1 MINCPEYGFNW
12 NNLKHPIKNSEYELY
27 NYWVDT
33 TFCLVNT
40 KYQKQNMNIKHHY
53 MNSTKP
59 AIRIAGKFSVKHLPW
74 YKDSLSK
81 IPKDELYAYVKN
93 AKSSTLV
100 SKCILPRLK
109 TLENIYTFEY

>member
-1 MINCPEYGFNW
+1 VFNW
-12 NNLKHPIKNSEYELY
+12 TRPKRAIKNATYKLY
-27 NYWVDT
+27 HDWVDT

-40 KYQKQNMNIKHHY
+40 KYQKKYLNLKHHY

-59 AIRIAGKFSVKHLPW
+59 AIRIGGEFSVKHLPW
-74 YKDSLSK
+74 YKDSLNK

-100 SKCILPRLK
+100 RKCITPRLE
-109 TLENIYTFEY
+109 TLNNIYTFKY